1 MDHQESGNASDQEGE
16 EYEFR
21 GPGFT
26 AEHWLASGHSQI
38 WEGLAARKTTPPG
51 SPVQSKENLPAEA
64 PAEGSSPEATRRR
77 GMGRYNLRSRTT
89 PPERLKDYVCE

>member
-1 MDHQESGNASDQEGE
+1 MDHQGSGNNSDQEGE
-16 EYEFR
+16 EDEFR
-21 GPGFT
+21 RPGFP

-38 WEGLAARKTTPPG
+38 CEGLEARKTTPPG
-51 SPVQSKENLPAEA
+51 SPAQSKENPPAEA
-64 PAEGSSPEATRRR
+64 PAEGSGLEAIRRR